1 MKHLSLFVL
10 FALVSAATHAESCRI
25 AAAAPVRETPG
36 GRILGSL
43 PANLNVTLF
52 ERSPDDHGKNWALV
66 RWRGKPNHYNRYFR
80 VNTGWVAPSAV
91 RCTR

>member
-43 PANLNVTLF
+43 PA
-52 ERSPDDHGKNWALV
+52 KNWALV
-66 RWRGKPNHYNRYFR
+66 RWRGKPNHYNRYFG